1 MTDRLLD
8 LIERKG
14 LVLGDGAMGTM
25 LQRAGLTDGGA
36 PELWNVAHAEAVRA
50 IYQGYADA
58 GSDIITTN
66 SFGGTRYR
74 LKLHHLQERVFELNQ
89 AAAALAREVAGAD
102 KLVAGS
108 MGPTGELME
117 PLGPLTLDEARAA
130 FAEQAAGLAAGGVD
144 FFLVETM
151 SSLDEVQAAV
161 EGARAASD
169 LPVVVTMTFD
179 TNYRTM
185 MGVTPAQAVRT
196 LYGWGVTVI
205 GANCGNGPAEIER
218 IMFEMTQA
226 RPDGAVLMAQ
236 SNAGLPR
243 WTDGDISYDGTPDV
257 MADYAQRMRALGV
270 QVIGACCGS
279 TPEHLA
285 AMRHALDGPPLDQYE
300 PAFDVSAL
308 QGKPASDSTARRA
321 ARRAQRAEG

>member
-36 PELWNVAHAEAVRA
+36 PELWNVAQPEVVRA
-50 IYQGYADA
+50 IHQGYADA

-66 SFGGTRYR
+66 SFGGTSYR
-74 LKLHHLQERVFELNQ
+74 LKLHHLQEQVFDLNQ

-108 MGPTGELME
+108 IGPTGELME

-161 EGARAASD
+161 EGARAASE

-179 TNYRTM
+179 TNFRTM
-185 MGVTPAQAVRT
+185 MGVTPAQAVQT
-196 LYGWGVTVI
+196 LYGWGVAVI

-218 IMFEMTQA
+218 IMYE
-226 RPDGAVLMAQ
+226 MAQ
-236 SNAGLPR
+236 
-243 WTDGDISYDGTPDV
+243 
-257 MADYAQRMRALGV
+257 ADSRSSQ
-270 QVIGACCGS
+270 C
-279 TPEHLA
+279 
-285 AMRHALDGPPLDQYE
+285 
-300 PAFDVSAL
+300 
-308 QGKPASDSTARRA
+308 
-321 ARRAQRAEG
+321 

>member
-8 LIERKG
+8 LIQRKG
-14 LVLGDGAMGTM
+14 LALGDGAMGTM
-25 LQRAGLTDGGA
+25 LQRAGLTDGGS
-36 PELWNVAHAEAVRA
+36 PELWNVTHADAVRA
-50 IYQGYADA
+50 VYQGYADA
-58 GSDIITTN
+58 GCDIITTN
-66 SFGGTRYR
+66 TFGGTRYR

-89 AAAALAREVAGAD
+89 AAAALARQVAGTD

-108 MGPTGELME
+108 VGPTGELME
-117 PLGPLTLDEARAA
+117 PLGPLTIDEAAAA

-161 EGARAASD
+161 QGMRQASD

-179 TNYRTM
+179 TNFRTM
-185 MGVTPAQAVRT
+185 MGVTPAQAVQT

-218 IMFEMTQA
+218 IMWEMAQA
-226 RPDGAVLMAQ
+226 RPAGALLMAQ

-243 WTDGDISYDGTPDV
+243 WHNGEISYDGTPEV
-257 MADYAQRMRALGV
+257 MAGYAQRMRALGV

-279 TPEHLA
+279 TPDHLA
-285 AMRHALDGPPLDQYE
+285 AMRQALDGPPLMHYE
-300 PAFDVSAL
+300 PAFDLSPEPAKPPADSA
-308 QGKPASDSTARRA
+308 TRRA
-321 ARRAQRAEG
+321 ARRAQRVEG

>member
-1 MTDRLLD
+1 MRDRLLD
-8 LIERKG
+8 LIQRQG

-25 LQRAGLTDGGA
+25 LQRAGLTDGGS
-36 PELWNVAHAEAVRA
+36 PELWNVTHADAVRA

-58 GSDIITTN
+58 GCDIITANT
-66 SFGGTRYR
+66 FGGTRYR

-89 AAAALAREVAGAD
+89 AAAALARAVAGTE

-108 MGPTGELME
+108 VGPTGELME
-117 PLGPLTLDEARAA
+117 PLGPLTVDEAAVA

-161 EGARAASD
+161 QGIRQASD

-179 TNYRTM
+179 TSFRTM
-185 MGVTPAQAVRT
+185 MGVTPAQAVQT
-196 LYGWGVTVI
+196 LYGWGIAVI

-218 IMFEMTQA
+218 VMWEMAQA
-226 RPDGAVLMAQ
+226 RPAGAVLMAQ

-243 WTDGDISYDGTPDV
+243 WHNGEISYDGTPDV
-257 MADYAQRMRALGV
+257 MAGYAQRMRALGV

-279 TPEHLA
+279 TPQHLA
-285 AMRHALDGPPLDQYE
+285 AMRQALDGPPLAQYQ
-300 PAFDVSAL
+300 PAFDLSSEQA
-308 QGKPASDSTARRA
+308 KPAVDSATRRA
-321 ARRAQRAEG
+321 ARRAQRVEG

>member
-8 LIERKG
+8 LIQRKG

-25 LQRAGLTDGGA
+25 LQRAGLTDGGS
-36 PELWNVAHAEAVRA
+36 PELWNVTHPEAVRA

-58 GSDIITTN
+58 GCDIITTN
-66 SFGGTRYR
+66 TFGGTRYR

-89 AAAALAREVAGAD
+89 AAAELARDVAGDD

-130 FAEQAAGLAAGGVD
+130 FAEQAAGLASSGVD
-144 FFLVETM
+144 FLLVETM

-161 EGARAASD
+161 EGARRATK

-179 TNYRTM
+179 TNFRTM
-185 MGVTPAQAVRT
+185 MGVTPAQAVQT

-218 IMFEMTQA
+218 IMWEMAQA
-226 RPDGAVLMAQ
+226 RPAGAVLMAQ

-243 WTDGDISYDGTPDV
+243 WRDGEISYDGTPDV

-279 TPEHLA
+279 TPDHLA
-285 AMRHALDGPPLDQYE
+285 AMRAALDGPPLGHYE
-300 PAFDVSAL
+300 PAFDASAL
-308 QGKPASDSTARRA
+308 LAKPASDSAARRA
-321 ARRAQRAEG
+321 SRRAQRAEA

>member
-1 MTDRLLD
+1 MTDRLLE
-8 LIERKG
+8 LLERKG

-25 LQRAGLTDGGA
+25 LQLAGLTDGGA
-36 PELWNVAHAEAVRA
+36 PELWNVTHPEAVRA

-74 LKLHHLQERVFELNQ
+74 LKLHKLEDRVVELNQ

-108 MGPTGELME
+108 IGPTGELME
-117 PLGPLTLDEARAA
+117 PLGPLTRDEARVA

-185 MGVTPAQAVRT
+185 MGVTPAQAVQT
-196 LYGWGVTVI
+196 L
-205 GANCGNGPAEIER
+205 A
-218 IMFEMTQA
+218 MA
-226 RPDGAVLMAQ
+226 RSPTMG
-236 SNAGLPR
+236 
-243 WTDGDISYDGTPDV
+243 
-257 MADYAQRMRALGV
+257 
-270 QVIGACCGS
+270 
-279 TPEHLA
+279 
-285 AMRHALDGPPLDQYE
+285 
-300 PAFDVSAL
+300 
-308 QGKPASDSTARRA
+308 RR
-321 ARRAQRAEG
+321 R

>member
-1 MTDRLLD
+1 MADRLFELLD
-8 LIERKG
+8 RKG

-25 LQRAGLTDGGA
+25 LQHAGLTDGGA
-36 PELWNVAHAEAVRA
+36 PELWNVAHPDAVRA

-108 MGPTGELME
+108 MGPTGELLE
-117 PLGPLTLDEARAA
+117 PLGPLTLAEARAA

-161 EGARAASD
+161 EGARQASE

-185 MGVTPAQAVRT
+185 MGVTPAQAVQT
-196 LYGWGVTVI
+196 LYGWGVQVI

-218 IMFEMTQA
+218 IMYEMAQA
-226 RPDGAVLMAQ
+226 RPAGAVLMAQ

-243 WTDGDISYDGTPDV
+243 WRDGEISYDGTPDV

-279 TPEHLA
+279 MPEHLA
-285 AMRHALDGPPLDQYE
+285 AMRAALNGPPLAHYE
-300 PAFDVSAL
+300 PGFDVSVL
-308 QGKPASDSTARRA
+308 QAKTASDSAGRRA
-321 ARRAQRAEG
+321 ARRAQRAEA

>member
-1 MTDRLLD
+1 MADRLIEL
-8 LIERKG
+8 LERKG

-25 LQRAGLTDGGA
+25 LQRAGLTDGGS
-36 PELWNVAHAEAVRA
+36 PELWNVTHPEAVRA

-74 LKLHHLQERVFELNQ
+74 LKLHKQEDRVFELNQ
-89 AAAALAREVAGAD
+89 AAAALARAVAGVD

-108 MGPTGELME
+108 IGPTGELME

-151 SSLDEVQAAV
+151 SSLDEVKAAV
-161 EGARAASD
+161 EGARQASD

-179 TNYRTM
+179 TNFRTM
-185 MGVTPAQAVRT
+185 MGVTPAQAVQT

-205 GANCGNGPAEIER
+205 GANCGNGPGEIER
-218 IMFEMTQA
+218 IMWEMAQA
-226 RPDGAVLMAQ
+226 RPAGAVLMAQ

-243 WTDGDISYDGTPDV
+243 WRDGEISYDGTPDV

-279 TPEHLA
+279 TPDHLA
-285 AMRHALDGPPLDQYE
+285 AMRAALDGPPLAQYE
-300 PAFDVSAL
+300 PAFDASAV
-308 QGKPASDSTARRA
+308 QAKPAGDSATRRA
-321 ARRAQRAEG
+321 ARRAQRVEA